1 MIARIWLYAIG
12 LQHSTTES
20 SVQVP
25 VSKGNG
31 LKAEWGESP
40 REPVT
45 VKLQPREMSQTRACA
60 RNQKRRLVNGQLF
73 PAGSVS
79 LSVKKHP

>member
-73 PAGSVS
+73 TGRER
-79 LSVKKHP
+79 LSVG